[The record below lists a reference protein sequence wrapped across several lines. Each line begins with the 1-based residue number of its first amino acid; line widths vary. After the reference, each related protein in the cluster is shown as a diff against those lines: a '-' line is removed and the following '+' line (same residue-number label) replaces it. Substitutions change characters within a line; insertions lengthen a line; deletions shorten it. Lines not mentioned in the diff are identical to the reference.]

1 MSETDRGGSL
11 SRTQK
16 CTKGLLRFNKESIQ
30 NVHTL
35 PTNRNLLVYE
45 LLLEWPTSVK
55 KGFIKREALRP
66 LRTNSFQTVFEV
78 NIKKTFVLGPNT
90 TLMTSIFQKKTFTG
104 LYTKWDSFT
113 PPFQIQNKLN
123 PPSDLSLVPNLLLL
137 FFATICP
144 GWSKKTCSSEW
155 LLLRNNQL
163 TSQWCF
169 GTKPKQARCSC
180 SYGS

>member
-1 MSETDRGGSL
+1 MSEIDRGGSL

-16 CTKGLLRFNKESIQ
+16 CTKGLLRFNKKSIQ
-30 NVHTL
+30 NVHTI
-35 PTNRNLLVYE
+35 PTNRNLLGYE

-55 KGFIKREALRP
+55 KGFIKRETLRP
-66 LRTNSFQTVFEV
+66 LRTNSFQTTFEE

-90 TLMTSIFQKKTFTG
+90 TFMTSIFQKKTFTG

-113 PPFQIQNKLN
+113 PPSQIQNKLN

>member
-55 KGFIKREALRP
+55 KGFIKRETLRP
-66 LRTNSFQTVFEV
+66 LRTNSFQTTFEE

-90 TLMTSIFQKKTFTG
+90 TLMTSIFQKKTFRG
-104 LYTKWDSFT
+104 LW
-113 PPFQIQNKLN
+113 LN
-123 PPSDLSLVPNLLLL
+123 ESLSLLRSKYKINLIRPLTCLWYQ
-137 FFATICP
+137 I
-144 GWSKKTCSSEW
+144 CSSSS
-155 LLLRNNQL
+155 LLQSTLDDLRKLVLQNGY
-163 TSQWCF
+163 S
-169 GTKPKQARCSC
+169 
-180 SYGS
+180 

>member
-45 LLLEWPTSVK
+45 LLLVWPTSVK
-55 KGFIKREALRP
+55 KGFIKRETLRP
-66 LRTNSFQTVFEV
+66 LRTNSFQTIFEE
-78 NIKKTFVLGPNT
+78 NIKKTFVLGPN
-90 TLMTSIFQKKTFTG
+90 TG

-113 PPFQIQNKLN
+113 PPSQIQNKLN

-137 FFATICP
+137 FFATIYP